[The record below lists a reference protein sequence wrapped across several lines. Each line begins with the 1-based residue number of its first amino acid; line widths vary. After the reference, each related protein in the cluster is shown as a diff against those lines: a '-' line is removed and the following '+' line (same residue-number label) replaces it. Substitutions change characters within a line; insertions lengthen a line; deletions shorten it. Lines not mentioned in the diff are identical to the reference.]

1 MSIGTDDEMAP
12 SNYRNLL
19 VWQRARVLARDVYR
33 ESAKYPRIEMF
44 GLVQQ
49 MRRAAISIL
58 SNIAEG
64 QGRYTPRDCA
74 HFLTI
79 ARGSAMELEAQIVIS
94 GDLGFLSL
102 PSVQTLEA
110 SAIEIIRMLN
120 GMLRHFSRHKSPPIS
135 ALPSPL

>member
-1 MSIGTDDEMAP
+1 MTP

-19 VWQRARVLARDVYR
+19 VWQKARELARDLYR
-33 ESAKYPRIEMF
+33 ETATFPRDETF

-64 QGRYTPRDCA
+64 QGRYSRRDCA

-79 ARGSAMELEAQIVIS
+79 ARGSAMELEAQIVMS
-94 GDLGFLSL
+94 HDLHYI
-102 PSVQTLEA
+102 QAAKAKALEMCV
-110 SAIEIIRMLN
+110 IEVTRMLN
-120 GMLRHFSRHKSPPIS
+120 GMLEHFERHR
-135 ALPSPL
+135 